1 MFGIKEIVELLNGND
16 DEWLYQ
22 AADNAKKQAY
32 GNKVFIRGI
41 IENSNICERNCLY
54 CGVRKENKE
63 LKRYNLSEAEI
74 LECAKGIRNQ
84 GIKSIVMQS
93 GEAQSLDDKKIAEA
107 IAKIKDEMPDCDVTI
122 SFGEKSRDVFEM
134 YKDHGADRCLL
145 KVETLQD
152 DVYEYAHPGYKLK
165 DRVKCIENLLDLGY
179 QVGSGFIWG
188 LPLYSQEKFAQDL
201 LTLQKLGVH
210 MYSTTPLIASKN
222 TPFENLDCGG
232 VDTIYRSNAI
242 YRIMEPTVNIP
253 VTSACASLDEGS
265 KSRGLKRGANV
276 LMLSFTPESVR
287 KDYSIYRG
295 KNTVKTEEL
304 NALEALEEEVKKADM
319 VLAYERG
326 RSLYQY
332 KKGR

>member
-1 MFGIKEIVELLNGND
+1 MVFVTKDIVELLNGSN

-22 AADNAKKQAY
+22 AADKAKRQTY
-32 GNKVFIRGI
+32 GNKVFVRGI
-41 IENSNICERNCLY
+41 IENSNICDRNCLY

-63 LKRYNLSEAEI
+63 LKRYSLSEAEI
-74 LECAKGIRNQ
+74 LECARGIRNQ

-93 GEAQSLDDKKIAEA
+93 GESQSHNDKKIAQT
-107 IAKIKDEMPDCDVTI
+107 IAKIKTEIPDCDVTI
-122 SFGEKSRDVFEM
+122 SFGEKSRDVFKM
-134 YKDHGADRCLL
+134 YKDNGADRCLL

-152 DVYEYAHPGYKLK
+152 DVYEYAHSGYKLK
-165 DRVKCIENLLDLGY
+165 DRIKSIEDLLDLGY
-179 QVGSGFIWG
+179 QVGSGFIYG
-188 LPLYSQEKFAQDL
+188 LPLYTQEKFAQDL
-201 LTLQKLGVH
+201 LSLQKLGVH
-210 MYSTTPLIASKN
+210 MYSTTPFIASKN
-222 TPFENLDCGG
+222 TPFADLDCGE
-232 VDTIYRSNAI
+232 VNAVYRSNAI

-253 VTSACASLDEGS
+253 VTSALASLDENS
-265 KSRGLKRGANV
+265 KAKGLRRGANV

-319 VLAYERG
+319 VPAYERG

-332 KKGR
+332 KGR